1 MKYVSQ
7 GPLLVDVH
15 MHRPHT
21 NSKNFMDSLLAFWP
35 GLQVRIPEIIMSRAK
50 LLVFPEKGKK
60 NVVMCTF
67 LHIQME
73 TERMFLNQPLRTS
86 LSQWMTLFS

>member
-21 NSKNFMDSLLAFWP
+21 NSRNFMDSLLAFWP
-35 GLQVRIPEIIMSRAK
+35 GLQVMANKFTLPK
-50 LLVFPEKGKK
+50 YCVVF
-60 NVVMCTF
+60 C
-67 LHIQME
+67 
-73 TERMFLNQPLRTS
+73 LNHAS
-86 LSQWMTLFS
+86 LKISVTGLKR